1 MLALAVILIPM
12 FFDEPREE
20 IPAIP
25 VKSATQVRP
34 VLPDYSEVVPDSDVQ
49 DRVRALEKEVD
60 DEGYSTSTLERI
72 GEPILLTPN
81 EETEIWAVQAA
92 SFAQVE
98 NARNF
103 RSQLREMGLEAF
115 VSSARNASGTVMH
128 RVAVGPMLKRADA
141 EQMTNQ
147 IADQFDLSPK
157 VVEMVP

>member
-1 MLALAVILIPM
+1 MLALSVIVIPM
-12 FFDEPREE
+12 FFDEPGEA
-20 IPAIP
+20 IPAMP
-25 VKSATQVRP
+25 VKPASQSRP
-34 VLPDYSEVVPDSDVQ
+34 ALPDYGEVVPNSDVQ
-49 DRVRALEKEVD
+49 VRVRALEKEVD

-72 GEPILLTPN
+72 GEPILLTPT

-92 SFAQVE
+92 SFAQME

-115 VSSARNASGTVMH
+115 VSSAKNTSGTVMY

-147 IADQFDLSPK
+147 IADQFDLAPK
-157 VVEMVP
+157 LVEMVP